1 MCIAIFKPK
10 NTKLKRK
17 HLENSAEANPDGFG
31 VAWSDSGKLRCFRTM
46 KAGEWIDKVMSLES
60 YPAIIHARIKTH
72 GKTDLENCHP
82 FRISGGLAF
91 IHNGMLPIS
100 TASKPDRS
108 DTWHFN
114 RSVLQPLIRDTRG
127 VTAPVVELLH
137 EYARGSKLVF
147 LDYRGRHLIIHE
159 KSGEWAGGA
168 WWSNCSYKNR
178 PAFNWKGG
186 GYTIPSSYGAWGDE
200 YVRQSPIVTYSGG
213 AVPLDDI
220 EGIEKAIEEESVK
233 RWEKD
238 NFHNGK

>member
-17 HLENSAEANPDGFG
+17 HLENSAEVNPDGFG
-31 VAWSDSGKLRCFRTM
+31 VAWSDGQKLRTFRTM
-46 KAGEWIDKVMSLES
+46 KAGEWIDKVQSLENF
-60 YPAIIHARIKTH
+60 PAIIHARIRTH

-82 FRISGGLAF
+82 FRVSGGLAF
-91 IHNGMLPIS
+91 IHNGCLPIS

-114 RSVLQPLIRDTRG
+114 AYVLRPLIRDTRG

-137 EYARGSKLVF
+137 EYARGSKLAF

-159 KSGEWAGGA
+159 KSGQWEGGA

-178 PAFNWKGG
+178 VGFSWKGG
-186 GYTIPSSYGAWGDE
+186 GYTIPPSY
-200 YVRQSPIVTYSGG
+200 VSPIQTYTGG
-213 AVPLDDI
+213 SVPVDDV
-220 EGIEKAIEEESVK
+220 EGVEKAIEETSV
-233 RWEKD
+233 RNWERK
-238 NFHNGK
+238 NFDQWGGYGW